1 MNILSL
7 ISLAVI
13 PSTGSLL
20 GLLRWVAIAAIVI
33 WAIYALLQ
41 WAGVSIPPPVRIIF
55 IALVCIFLIIFLFRV
70 FGIAVS

>member
-1 MNILSL
+1 MTTLAL
-7 ISLAVI
+7 LSLAVI

-20 GLLRWVAIAAIVI
+20 GLLLWVAIAAVVI
-33 WAIYALLQ
+33 WAIFALLQ

-55 IALVCIFLIIFLFRV
+55 IALVFIFLIIFLFRA